1 MTRKKMTKVEARAY
15 HEQVALDQFAAY
27 ELTDSDDFEN
37 RQKARNIL
45 RYQTRGYCFE
55 LPPTCSKYGTFCS
68 FCSHLKCRDN
78 EQYDRIA
85 HNDDFDPD
93 IDRYVDL
100 FDYLKT
106 VANTHAGDVSVEKN
120 TTFQMDTKQSL
131 HSLLTLIANAKI

>member
-1 MTRKKMTKVEARAY
+1 MTKVETRAY
-15 HEQVALDQFAAY
+15 HEQVVLDQFAAY

-55 LPPTCSKYGTFCS
+55 LPPKCSRYGTFCS
-68 FCSHLKCRDN
+68 YCKHLKCRDN
-78 EQYDRIA
+78 EQYDRIT

-100 FDYLKT
+100 FDYLKI
-106 VANTHAGDVSVEKN
+106 VVNSHVGDVSVDEN
-120 TTFQMDTKQSL
+120 TTFQMNTEQSL
-131 HSLLTLIANAKI
+131 HSLLTLLANAKI